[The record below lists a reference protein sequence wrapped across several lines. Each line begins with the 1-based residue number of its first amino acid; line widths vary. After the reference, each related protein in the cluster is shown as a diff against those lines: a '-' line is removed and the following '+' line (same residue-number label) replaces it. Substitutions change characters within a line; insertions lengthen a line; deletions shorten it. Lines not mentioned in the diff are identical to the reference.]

1 MFKDKSLSLLF
12 FGSLSLGL
20 GLCALALLWS
30 ASGPLS
36 LAAPAATTWYVDAT
50 SGDNGNNC
58 LSLATA
64 CLTISAAVDK
74 AADGDII
81 QIAAGTYNEH
91 DIEIF
96 KQLTLNGAGIDSTI
110 IDAGAA
116 GRVFRT
122 GSTVVISGLRMQN
135 GQTGSGDLFTEGG
148 GGVLT
153 SGSLTLQNVAL
164 VDNHAIG
171 LGGAIFNIGTLVLEN
186 TQVLSNTAEGDG
198 GGIYNYIAGVIT
210 VTQSTLAYNTATG
223 FYGGGIYAG
232 GLALRVEDS
241 TVADNS
247 AGSFG
252 GGITVIMNGPTVLDG
267 VTLSGNQ
274 AASGAGL
281 FSQQG
286 TITATNTT
294 VSGNN
299 ASNNYGGIYV
309 SGAEVSLFLQNSTLA
324 YNTRTNTAGNGFNG
338 LMTGS
343 DAVAS
348 LVNTILAYNQE
359 NNCSSFSPPT
369 SLGHNLAD
377 DFTCG
382 LTQSGDQPGV
392 DPLLGT
398 LADNGGPS
406 TGFGVS
412 TQPNGSGQAV
422 QTHALL
428 AGSPATDAGDD
439 AQCPL
444 TDARG
449 IARPYDGDGDAVAV
463 CDIGAVE
470 AQHQLSIADNTVTEG
485 DSGSVTAV
493 FTVTLAPTSTTTVEV
508 DYATV
513 DETAAGGVDYTPVS
527 DTLTF
532 NPGEIKKVISVS
544 VTGDTDDE
552 LNETFRVQLSAPVSA
567 DLVDGDATGA
577 IVDDDG
583 LPALSIAD
591 QTALE
596 GNTGASA
603 MQFEVTLSPPSASV
617 VTVDYAAANGTAS
630 AGSDYTAA
638 GGTLTFD
645 PGDTSQTVSINALGD
660 VVDEADSEDFTLQL
674 SNPANAALADGQ
686 ALGVILD
693 DDTARI
699 SMGLGPQVI
708 EGNSGATLATFD
720 VTLSIPTAFTVTVDY
735 ATSDG
740 YLSAIAGEDYLTAT
754 GRLTFAPGQTLQHI
768 HVTVYGDVL
777 DEPDEIFWL
786 TLSNPDPLAFNAN
799 ASSATIL
806 NDDGFA
812 VFLPLVL
819 R

>member
-1 MFKDKSLSLLF
+1 MFTRKRLVSPLIAIVLLA
-12 FGSLSLGL
+12 GGL
-20 GLCALALLWS
+20 LIS
-30 ASGPLS
+30 AWFWPKGGPVS
-36 LAAPAATTWYVDAT
+36 LAAPAATTWYVNADT
-50 SGDNGNNC
+50 GNDGFDC
-58 LSLATA
+58 LSPGTA
-64 CLTISAAVDK
+64 CETIGAAVGK
-74 AADGDII
+74 ASDGDTI
-81 QIAAGTYNEH
+81 QIAAGTYYEH
-91 DIEIF
+91 DIEIYT
-96 KQLTLNGAGIDSTI
+96 QLTLNGAGVDSTI

-122 GSTVVISGLRMQN
+122 GSTVVISGVRMQN
-135 GQTGSGDLFTEGG
+135 GQTSSGDLFTEGG
-148 GGVLT
+148 GAVLT
-153 SGSLTLQNVAL
+153 SGSLTLQNAAL
-164 VDNHAIG
+164 VDNHAVG

-186 TQVLSNTAEGDG
+186 TQVLSNTAGGDA
-198 GGIYNYIAGVIT
+198 GGIYNYTAGVIT
-210 VTQSTLAYNTATG
+210 ITQSTLAHNTAVG

-241 TVADNS
+241 TLADNS

-252 GGITVIMNGPTVLDG
+252 GGITVIMNGATVLDR

-274 AASGAGL
+274 AASGAAL

-286 TITATNTT
+286 AITVTNTT

-299 ASNNYGGIYV
+299 ATNNYGGIYV
-309 SGAEVSLFLQNSTLA
+309 SGSETSLFLQNSTIA

-348 LVNTILAYNQE
+348 LVNTLLAYNQE
-359 NNCSSFSPPT
+359 DNCSSFSPPT
-369 SLGHNLAD
+369 SLGHNLSD

-392 DPLLGT
+392 DPLLGD
-398 LADNGGPS
+398 LADNS
-406 TGFGVS
+406 GF
-412 TQPNGSGQAV
+412 V

-428 AGSPATDAGDD
+428 PGSPAIDAGDD

-449 IARPYDGDGDAVAV
+449 IARPYDGDGDAVAD

-470 AQHQLSIADNTVTEG
+470 AQHQLNIADSTVTEG

-513 DETAAGGVDYTPVS
+513 DETATGGVDYTPVS

-532 NPGEIKKVISVS
+532 NPGETEKLISVS

-567 DLVDGDATGA
+567 DLVDGDALGA

-583 LPALSIAD
+583 LPALYIAD
-591 QTALE
+591 QSVLE
-596 GNTGASA
+596 GNTGATA
-603 MQFEVTLSPPSASV
+603 MQFQVTLSPASASV
-617 VTVDYAAANGTAS
+617 VTVDYATVNGTAS
-630 AGSDYTAA
+630 AGGDYTAVV
-638 GGTLTFD
+638 GTLTFD
-645 PGDTSQTVSINALGD
+645 PGETSQTVSINALGD
-660 VVDEADSEDFTLQL
+660 VVDEADSEDFTVQL
-674 SNPANAALADGQ
+674 SNPSNAALADGE
-686 ALGVILD
+686 ALGAILD

-699 SMGLGPQVI
+699 SMGFGPQVN

-754 GRLTFAPGQTLQHI
+754 GTLTFAPGQTLQHI

-806 NDDGFA
+806 NDDDFA